1 MSKKFVS
8 CLLATTLMGLSQVST
23 GQQITPHS
31 SPPSPEVVKKRLD
44 SMPTRLPRP
53 TPVAPPSNERI
64 ADLLAFKAP
73 WVWRID
79 SVEIEQSQN
88 VGTASAPVHKQRF
101 EAKVSLKENL
111 YKLVDDPYQSTESPY
126 ETAQRYGN
134 TRIVETTAKAG
145 YTHRLHGV
153 ATSVYLNGQYNTFF
167 AFENLPADMG
177 RPLNQFEGKILVQG
191 SPEERR
197 FTAERER
204 QRKADYKAHKKAK
217 AMKHQELEAETRRH
231 AVEEAQRR
239 AADAEAAREAAA
251 REAAK

>member
-79 SVEIEQSQN
+79 SVEIERSQN

-101 EAKVSLKENL
+101 EARVSLKESL
-111 YKLVDDPYQSTESPY
+111 YKLVD
-126 ETAQRYGN
+126 
-134 TRIVETTAKAG
+134 
-145 YTHRLHGV
+145 
-153 ATSVYLNGQYNTFF
+153 
-167 AFENLPADMG
+167 
-177 RPLNQFEGKILVQG
+177 
-191 SPEERR
+191 
-197 FTAERER
+197 
-204 QRKADYKAHKKAK
+204 
-217 AMKHQELEAETRRH
+217 
-231 AVEEAQRR
+231 
-239 AADAEAAREAAA
+239 
-251 REAAK
+251 